1 MNFNEVIAELNSKVI
16 PDLSVPSQAE
26 LHLTASD
33 LPGNMPLTN
42 RLDKMTVEQARWA
55 IQNGT
60 AWIAYLKANDG
71 EVYQSDAKNVE
82 VSDADK
88 YKAICDTLTWVWLD
102 LTANMKRKYL
112 RPDQDPVWVDTLQWA
127 VSVIPDGYKKQ
138 REIIQDELEEY
149 QIGLAKTKNEGE

>member
-1 MNFNEVIAELNSKVI
+1 MNFNEVIAELNSKAI

-26 LHLTASD
+26 LPLTASD
-33 LPGNMPLTN
+33 LPRNMPLTN

-71 EVYQSDAKNVE
+71 EVYQPDAKNVE

-88 YKAICDTLTWVWLD
+88 YQAICDTLSRVWLD
-102 LTANMKRKYL
+102 LTDNMKREYL

-127 VSVIPDGYKKQ
+127 VSVIPDCYKKQ
-138 REIIQDELEEY
+138 REIIQNELDAY
-149 QIGLAKTKNEGE
+149 RTRLAKTKNEGE

>member
-1 MNFNEVIAELNSKVI
+1 MDFNEVIAELNSKAV
-16 PDLSVPSQAE
+16 PDLPAPSPAE
-26 LHLTASD
+26 LPLMASD

-71 EVYQSDAKNVE
+71 EIYQPDAKNVE

-88 YKAICDTLTWVWLD
+88 CQAIYNTLARVWLD
-102 LTANMKRKYL
+102 LTENMKREHL
-112 RPDQDPVWVDTLQWA
+112 RPDQDPVWVDALQWA
-127 VSVIPDGYKKQ
+127 VSVIPDCYKKQ
-138 REIIQDELEEY
+138 REIIHNELEEY
-149 QIGLAKTKNEGE
+149 RTGFAKTKNEGE